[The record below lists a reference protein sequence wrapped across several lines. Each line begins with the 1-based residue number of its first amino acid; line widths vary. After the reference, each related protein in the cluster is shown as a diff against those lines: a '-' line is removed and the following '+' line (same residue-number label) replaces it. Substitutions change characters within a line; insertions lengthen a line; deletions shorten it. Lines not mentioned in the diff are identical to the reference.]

1 MADIVREIEITAA
14 ISSDYQAAFKAASS
28 IAQDTASELAKLT
41 KREADLAKLAEIAGK
56 SAQASA
62 QGDAKAVAALDRE
75 YSKLADKL
83 SLADRSA
90 AGVAK
95 ELESVGARKKEVE
108 ELNRAA
114 GRQAEFGRIA
124 SEIKKY
130 TEASKKIKD
139 PAINR
144 HLTELQKKFVA
155 MGGTLKQNQK
165 EASGFFSKLKSG
177 IMQGRGPI
185 GDVARTVGSLG
196 DAFKTGGGRAMLF
209 VAGAAAVTAAA
220 IKAGKVLWDLGRDA
234 ITSGDAIAKTSKQ
247 LGINAEAY
255 QELAY
260 AAGLGG
266 ASESDFSGAL
276 QNLNRQMEAAASGNK
291 KAQQAFKTLGVSMD
305 EVKSMNTEEMFL
317 RLSDALSEVDNV
329 AAHTKTTMALFGG
342 GGTKVAEAISGGADA
357 LERMREEARKA
368 GYVMDNKTLKKAE
381 DANDNLTRAQLQLRG
396 VMRQIGAEVLPTVN
410 ETLTEFIQLIRDNQ
424 GSITEFAQ
432 LIGSAFRGGCYIA
445 VEAIK
450 GVNAAIHIIGEG
462 IKFWQDKF
470 AGMLLWIHD
479 SKEAVKEW
487 LASIP
492 GAISEMA
499 SKIYAR
505 LSEWFSSA
513 KSAVAGWISDIADSI
528 VQAVMDKV
536 AWLTESLHDIPLIGR
551 LFDEPTEG
559 ASGGITVNI
568 NNSVDARGAEP
579 GAAGAIGRAVSGV
592 SAPSGEAAAKALA
605 GFARLS
611 LAG

>member
-14 ISSDYQAAFKAASS
+14 LSGDYQAAFKAAGS
-28 IAQDTASELAKLT
+28 IARDTAGELAKLT
-41 KREADLAKLAEIAGK
+41 KREADLARLTEIAGK

-62 QGDAKAVAALDRE
+62 EGDAKAVAALDRE
-75 YSKLADKL
+75 YNKLADKL
-83 SLADRSA
+83 SLVDRSA
-90 AGVAK
+90 SAVAK
-95 ELESVGARKKEVE
+95 ELSAVGARKKEVE

-114 GRQAEFGRIA
+114 GRQAEFGRLANDIKRYSDAAKKGA
-124 SEIKKY
+124 SPELV
-130 TEASKKIKD
+130 
-139 PAINR
+139 R
-144 HLTELQKKFVA
+144 HLNMLRQKFKA
-155 MGGTLKQNQK
+155 MGGTIK
-165 EASGFFSKLKSG
+165 EGEKAQSGFFAKLKSG
-177 IMQGRGPI
+177 VMQARGPVGGI
-185 GDVARTVGSLG
+185 ARTIDTLG

-209 VAGAAAVTAAA
+209 VAGTAAVTAAA
-220 IKAGKVLWDLGRDA
+220 IKAGKALWDLGRDA
-234 ITSGDAIAKTSKQ
+234 ITSGDAIAKTSRQ

-266 ASESDFSGAL
+266 ASEEDFSQAL
-276 QNLNRQMEAAASGNK
+276 QNLNKQMESAASGNK
-291 KAQQAFKTLGVSMD
+291 KAQQAFKSLGVSMA
-305 EVKSMNTEEMFL
+305 EVKSMNTEEMFM

-357 LERMREEARKA
+357 LERMRAEAKKA

-410 ETLTEFIQLIRDNQ
+410 ETLIEFVQLIRDNRD
-424 GSITEFAQ
+424 SITEFAQ

-450 GVNAAIHIIGEG
+450 GVDAAVRIIGEG

-470 AGMLLWIHD
+470 AGLLSWIHD
-479 SKEAVKEW
+479 SNVAVKNW
-487 LASIP
+487 LASVP

-536 AWLTESLHDIPLIGR
+536 AWLTDSLRDIPLIGK
-551 LFDEPTEG
+551 LFDEPTGG
-559 ASGGITVNI
+559 AAGGITVNI

-579 GAAGAIGRAVSGV
+579 GAAGAIGRAVSGLA
-592 SAPSGEAAAKALA
+592 APAGEAAARALEN
-605 GFARLS
+605 FTRLS
-611 LAG
+611 LSR

>member
-14 ISSDYQAAFKAASS
+14 ISGDYQAAFKAAGS
-28 IAQDTASELAKLT
+28 IARDTASELAKLT
-41 KREADLAKLAEIAGK
+41 KREADLAKLTEIAGK

-83 SLADRSA
+83 SLVDRSA

-144 HLTELQKKFVA
+144 HLMELQKKFVA
-155 MGGTLKQNQK
+155 MGGTLKQDQK

-177 IMQGRGPI
+177 IMQARGPV

-209 VAGAAAVTAAA
+209 VAGTAAVTAAA
-220 IKAGKVLWDLGRDA
+220 IKAGKALWDLGRDA

-291 KAQQAFKTLGVSMD
+291 RAQQAFKALGVSMD

-357 LERMREEARKA
+357 LERMRAEARKA
-368 GYVMDNKTLKKAE
+368 GYVMDNRTLKKAE

-424 GSITEFAQ
+424 DSITEFAQ

-513 KSAVAGWISDIADSI
+513 KSAVVGWISDIADSI

-551 LFDEPTEG
+551 LFDDPTEG

-579 GAAGAIGRAVSGV
+579 GAAGAIGRAVSGL